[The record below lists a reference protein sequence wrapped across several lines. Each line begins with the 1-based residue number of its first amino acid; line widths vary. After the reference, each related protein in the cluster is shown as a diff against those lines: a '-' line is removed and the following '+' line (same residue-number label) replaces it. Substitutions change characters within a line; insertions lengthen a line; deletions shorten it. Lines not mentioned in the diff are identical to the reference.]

1 MLGHF
6 KEGVVDFE
14 LEITNPYSILFP
26 NVGVTAMKYGDN
38 EGYRYVKFLDE
49 SDGEYKETVY
59 IGDVA
64 LRETKTVTGR
74 IFRNTDMPDLEYNPY
89 KFNIRILSD

>member
-1 MLGHF
+1 
-6 KEGVVDFE
+6 
-14 LEITNPYSILFP
+14 
-26 NVGVTAMKYGDN
+26 MKYGIT
-38 EGYRYVKFLDE
+38 RYHAFLDE

-64 LRETKTVTGR
+64 LRETKIVKGR

-89 KFNIRILSD
+89 KFNIRLLSD